1 MKRIE
6 AVIRDE
12 KLNEVKGALE
22 KVGYP
27 GMTVV
32 RVEGHGRQKGRIERF
47 RGQEVK
53 VELLPKV
60 KIEIV
65 TQDQHVAELID
76 LIKKT
81 AWTGEVGDG
90 KIFVIPIEEVVRIRT
105 GEEGE
110 SAI

>member
-12 KLNEVKGALE
+12 KLNELMNALE

-27 GMTVV
+27 GMTIV

-65 TQDQHVAELID
+65 TLDQHVSELIN

-81 AWTGEVGDG
+81 ARTGEVGDG
-90 KIFVIPIEEVVRIRT
+90 KIFVIPVEEVVRIRT

>member
-1 MKRIE
+1 MLFRS
-6 AVIRDE
+6 IRDE
-12 KLNEVKGALE
+12 KLNEVKEALE

-47 RGQEVK
+47 RGQEAK

-65 TQDQHVAELID
+65 TQDQHVAELIG

-81 AWTGEVGDG
+81 AHTGEVGDG
-90 KIFVIPIEEVVRIRT
+90 KIFVIPVEEVVRIRT

>member
-6 AVIRDE
+6 AIIREE
-12 KLNEVKGALE
+12 KLNEVRETLE

-65 TQDQHVAELID
+65 TLDQRVAELID

-81 AWTGEVGDG
+81 SRTGEVGDG
-90 KIFVIPIEEVVRIRT
+90 KIFVIPVEEVVRIRT

>member
-12 KLNEVKGALE
+12 KLNEVKEALE

-65 TQDQHVAELID
+65 TQDQHVAELIE

-81 AWTGEVGDG
+81 ARTGEVGDG
-90 KIFVIPIEEVVRIRT
+90 KIFVIPVEEVVRIRT